1 MLDYKYN
8 APNKVSFYTYR
19 VNKNGTNIFGKM
31 KFNTKVKTIN
41 EAIKEAEDVK
51 KSLIKQYKTKKVY
64 VMKELETIWVKI

>member
-64 VMKELETIWVKI
+64 VMKEMETIWAKI

>member
-8 APNKVSFYTYR
+8 APNKVSFYIYR
-19 VNKNGTNIFGKM
+19 VNKNGKNIFGKM

-64 VMKELETIWVKI
+64 VMKKMETIWARI

>member
-1 MLDYKYN
+1 
-8 APNKVSFYTYR
+8 
-19 VNKNGTNIFGKM
+19 M

-64 VMKELETIWVKI
+64 VMKKMETIWARV

>member
-64 VMKELETIWVKI
+64 VMKEMETIWSKI

>member
-19 VNKNGTNIFGKM
+19 VNKNGKNIFGKM

-64 VMKELETIWVKI
+64 VMKKMETIWARI

>member
-19 VNKNGTNIFGKM
+19 INKNGKNIFGKI
-31 KFNTKVKTIN
+31 KFNTKVKTLN
-41 EAIKEAEDVK
+41 GAIKEAEEVK

-64 VMKELETIWVKI
+64 VMKEMETIWARI

>member
-1 MLDYKYN
+1 MLDYQYN
-8 APNKVSFYTYR
+8 APKVSFYIYR
-19 VNKNGTNIFGKM
+19 INKNGKNIFGKM

-64 VMKELETIWVKI
+64 VMKEMETIWARI

>member
-1 MLDYKYN
+1 
-8 APNKVSFYTYR
+8 
-19 VNKNGTNIFGKM
+19 M

-64 VMKELETIWVKI
+64 VMKEMETIWAKI

>member
-19 VNKNGTNIFGKM
+19 INKNGKNIFGKM

-51 KSLIKQYKTKKVY
+51 NH
-64 VMKELETIWVKI
+64 

>member
-19 VNKNGTNIFGKM
+19 VNKNGTNIFGKI

-41 EAIKEAEDVK
+41 EAIKEADDVK

-64 VMKELETIWVKI
+64 VMKEMETIWAKI